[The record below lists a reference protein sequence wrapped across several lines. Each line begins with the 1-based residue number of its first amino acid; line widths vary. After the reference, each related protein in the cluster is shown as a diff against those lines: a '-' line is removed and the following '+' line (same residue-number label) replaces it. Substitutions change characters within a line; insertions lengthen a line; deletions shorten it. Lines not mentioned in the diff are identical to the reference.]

1 MNNKSIDTYRHRI
14 ATAALNRHHRKTE
27 SNCIIV
33 NTPNGGMKTIELTV
47 EFMEQLLRRFEMITR
62 GEFGNTGGDNFIQD
76 AYLGALDINRNGER
90 LTDSGK
96 LIIDELIAEVIG
108 YVKENDIGEDSK

>member
-1 MNNKSIDTYRHRI
+1 MNNKSTETYRHRI
-14 ATAALNRHHRKTE
+14 ATAALSRHHRKTG

-33 NTPNGGMKTIELTV
+33 NTPNGEIKTIELTL
-47 EFMEQLLRRFEMITR
+47 EFIEQLLRQFEMITR
-62 GEFGNTGGDNFIQD
+62 SEFGTTGGNNFIQE

-108 YVKENDIGEDSK
+108 YVKENDIGGGSK